1 MRRIKL
7 FSAKKIEELEKMV
20 NEWIE
25 KNNEE
30 ITIISQQLQVPIS
43 PHGSSSGCGYV
54 DISSTQDIILS
65 LLYQSTAKHCS

>member
-7 FSAKKIEELEKMV
+7 FSAEKIEELEKMV

-30 ITIISQQLQVPIS
+30 ITIISQQLQVPVS
-43 PHGSSSGCGYV
+43 VSGDSENSGYV
-54 DISSTQDIILS
+54 NISSTQDIILS